1 MPLYYPISIGATQK
15 LGISAGKKVEN
26 LFSLMP
32 WAEKLFLEGMRKK
45 IKMKDVQHFFRM
57 TVKVEVVLHSAE

>member
-15 LGISAGKKVEN
+15 LGTSAGKKVEN
-26 LFSLMP
+26 LFSLMSR
-32 WAEKLFLEGMRKK
+32 AKKLLQEGMRKK
-45 IKMKDVQHFFRM
+45 VKMKDVQHFFRM